1 MISPAIFIPVAEA
14 CGLIIPIGDWVLKQA
29 CTQAQVWREQGLP
42 YLTVSVNV
50 AAPQFISGELAGKVS
65 AAMAAHGIEPQQLKL
80 EITESMVMQ
89 DAEHGIAVMKELAA
103 LGVRVSLD
111 DFGTGYSS
119 LSNLKRFPLSEL
131 KIDQS
136 FVRELTTH
144 TQDAA
149 IVKAII
155 AVGHNLGLTVIAE
168 GVETQEQLDFLF
180 QADCNAIQGYHIGK
194 PMSSADLATRLR
206 GQA

>member
-1 MISPAIFIPVAEA
+1 MMSPATFIPVAEA

-29 CTQAQVWREQGLP
+29 CAQAQVWREQGLP

-50 AAPQFISGELAGKVS
+50 AAPQFISGELARKVS
-65 AAMAAHGIEPQQLKL
+65 AAMAAHGIEPQQLKI

-89 DAEHGIAVMKELAA
+89 DAELGIAVMKELAA

-136 FVRELTTH
+136 FVR
-144 TQDAA
+144 
-149 IVKAII
+149 K
-155 AVGHNLGLTVIAE
+155 
-168 GVETQEQLDFLF
+168 
-180 QADCNAIQGYHIGK
+180 
-194 PMSSADLATRLR
+194 
-206 GQA
+206 